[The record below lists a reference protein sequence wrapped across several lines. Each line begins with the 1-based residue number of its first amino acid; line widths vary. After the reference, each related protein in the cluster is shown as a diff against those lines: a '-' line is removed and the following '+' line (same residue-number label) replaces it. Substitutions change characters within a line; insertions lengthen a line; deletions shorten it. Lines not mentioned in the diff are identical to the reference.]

1 VLNKVHI
8 IGNLGQDPELNET
21 TSGNKVTNLSVAT
34 NRVWFNKDKEKQ
46 EEVEWHR
53 VTVFGKQAEACKEYL
68 AKGRQ
73 VYVEGRI
80 RTRKWEDKE
89 GKERWTTEI
98 IAENVKFLGG
108 KGGGGGG
115 RSDGPPPVD
124 DDDLPF

>member
-1 VLNKVHI
+1 MLNKVHI